1 MLNKYVRNNANGN
14 VCDTVGIKIFDRG
27 VASPYTKDVKQ
38 LYEYLY
44 NGKYQ

>member
-14 VCDTVGIKIFDRG
+14 VCDTVGIKISDCG
-27 VASPYTKDVKQ
+27 VAFPYAKDVKQ